1 VRDTR
6 HSGLDE
12 AARSEAFGP
21 YPANLLTYLTI
32 VVHGKTNLQ
41 TMAAT
46 SREIVR
52 QMDPTIALFDVRSM
66 EERLDRSLWARR
78 SYSWLFGVFAGI
90 ALLMAVAGIYGVV
103 SYTIS
108 QRTREIGIRIA
119 LGARRGQVISQVLRE
134 GLVVLGIGIATGL
147 TAAWFATRMM
157 GSLLAG
163 LNPHDP
169 VVYISVVLVLIFAAM
184 AANLFPA
191 RRAALVDPVKALRS
205 D

>member
-1 VRDTR
+1 
-6 HSGLDE
+6 
-12 AARSEAFGP
+12 
-21 YPANLLTYLTI
+21 LTYLTI
-32 VVHGKTNLQ
+32 VVRGKTNLQ